1 MVNTFMSLAIVLWL
15 LMAAMLLVQW
25 TPFMKEVPVGVK
37 FFIFILIV
45 ITAPALI
52 ISDIVT
58 NFLDMFFPEGWS
70 S

>member
-1 MVNTFMSLAIVLWL
+1 MANTFMSLTIVLWL
-15 LMAAMLLVQW
+15 LMAAMLLIQW
-25 TPFMKEVPVGVK
+25 AFFIKEVPTGVK
-37 FFIFILIV
+37 FFIFILVI

-70 S
+70 L